1 MTENKIEALNIGPG
15 EKKALTKF
23 LGALKDCGELK
34 LSSYALYGSAAG
46 KNYDPEKSDMNVLIA
61 AENISITVLKEL
73 MPAITEARMAAVSP
87 FFITAEDMRASADVF
102 PVKFMSMRENYV
114 ILYGEDILASLLIK
128 KENLRLRCEQEAR
141 NIHMRLTRYYITGS
155 GRGLFQIAAKMAGGF
170 FETLRAALSLGSEKL
185 IAAED
190 VFAEAEKRFGIAE
203 LDLKK
208 IKAAKRMNLSPGPE
222 ESEAVFVLL
231 LNASETLAKQIDR
244 L

>member
-1 MTENKIEALNIGPG
+1 MAENKIGSLNIGPG

-23 LGALKDCGELK
+23 LDALKECGELK

-46 KNYDPEKSDMNVLIA
+46 KNYDPEKSDINVLIA
-61 AENISITVLKEL
+61 AENISLPVLKEL
-73 MPAITEARMAAVSP
+73 MPAISEARMAAISP

-102 PVKFMSMRENYV
+102 PVKFMSMRESYV
-114 ILYGEDILASLLIK
+114 VLDGEDILASLRIK

-141 NIHMRLTRYYITGS
+141 NIHMRLTRYFVTAS
-155 GRGLFQIAAKMAGGF
+155 GRGLFQSVAKMAGGF
-170 FETLRAALSLGSEKL
+170 FETLRAALSIGSEKL
-185 IAAED
+185 IAAEE

-208 IKAAKRMNLSPGPE
+208 IKAAKRMNVSPGPD
-222 ESEAVFVLL
+222 ESEAVFMML
-231 LNASETLAKQIDR
+231 LNAAETLAKHIDK